1 MAATTVWITEKSTIN
16 KNHTDHTFLLGA
28 DANAD
33 VGDARLKMNCTH
45 SFVLSNPFNARS
57 PNDDRWLHV
66 ILFKYYLYIPLYEIS
81 IILFAAHHL
90 SVCGCVCACVYV
102 WERVVF
108 MLFPINSIISMVM
121 CVCMHSILV
130 VLLKQ
135 TNRANQ
141 PISRL
146 TFDAEIQLNK
156 ITIVFEN
163 TVYNYRK

>member
-28 DANAD
+28 DADAD

-45 SFVLSNPFNARS
+45 LFVLSNPFNARS

-90 SVCGCVCACVYV
+90 SVCGCMRACVRVLVRVCERELFLCCSLLILSFQWWCVYV
-102 WERVVF
+102 CIQYW
-108 MLFPINSIISMVM
+108 LFYWNKQIAQINQYLDWHSMQK
-121 CVCMHSILV
+121 S
-130 VLLKQ
+130 
-135 TNRANQ
+135 N
-141 PISRL
+141 
-146 TFDAEIQLNK
+146 
-156 ITIVFEN
+156 
-163 TVYNYRK
+163 

>member
-28 DANAD
+28 DADAD

-90 SVCGCVCACVYV
+90 SVCGCVRAYVRVLVRVCVCERELFLCCSLLILSFQWWCVYV
-102 WERVVF
+102 CIQYW
-108 MLFPINSIISMVM
+108 LFYWNKQIAQINQYLDWHSMQK
-121 CVCMHSILV
+121 S
-130 VLLKQ
+130 
-135 TNRANQ
+135 N
-141 PISRL
+141 
-146 TFDAEIQLNK
+146 
-156 ITIVFEN
+156 
-163 TVYNYRK
+163 

>member
-1 MAATTVWITEKSTIN
+1 
-16 KNHTDHTFLLGA
+16 
-28 DANAD
+28 
-33 VGDARLKMNCTH
+33 
-45 SFVLSNPFNARS
+45 
-57 PNDDRWLHV
+57 
-66 ILFKYYLYIPLYEIS
+66 
-81 IILFAAHHL
+81 
-90 SVCGCVCACVYV
+90 
-102 WERVVF
+102 
-108 MLFPINSIISMVM
+108 M